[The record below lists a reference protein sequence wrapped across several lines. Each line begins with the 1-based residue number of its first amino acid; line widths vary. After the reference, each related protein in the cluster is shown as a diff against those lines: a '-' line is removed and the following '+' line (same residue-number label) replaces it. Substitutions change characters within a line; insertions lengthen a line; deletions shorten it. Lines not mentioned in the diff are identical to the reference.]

1 MRKLVVVI
9 LAFFFVAAMVA
20 YMCTYTV
27 RFTEIAVLTTFGRAG
42 DGAIKTEP
50 GLYTKLPYPVQ
61 NVTTYDRRVRFVQTR
76 SETQQTA
83 DARQIIVEAFA
94 TWRVKDPLKFFQRFS
109 NAGDRAEDQFRRAED
124 NIRDSLRSALGVTSR
139 FRMDQLFSAD
149 EKGSKIPDLETQ
161 VLEVLRSST
170 PGGQTLADLGIEAV
184 NVGINRILLPEDTTN
199 KTMDAM
205 IQNRQ
210 KLVRE
215 LESQGDSKAAAIRSK
230 AQSDAQRI
238 QAFARRRA
246 DEIRAQGDSEAR
258 QYFEAMN
265 ESPELAVFL
274 RNVEFLKTTLS
285 KRTTL
290 VLPDSLPGF
299 DMLSLTALDKLRA
312 GATTDG
318 GAGGARS
325 APKPSSFQADPT
337 LKLIPGAEAPKTASA
352 EVSR

>member
-1 MRKLVVVI
+1 MRKLVVII
-9 LAFFFVAAMVA
+9 LAFLFVAAMVA

-149 EKGSKIPDLETQ
+149 EKGSKIPELETQ

-312 GATTDG
+312 GAATG
-318 GAGGARS
+318 GTPAAKPGA
-325 APKPSSFQADPT
+325 FQADPT

-352 EVSR
+352 EGAR